1 MMNNGDDYNDDIN
14 NKLIIDVESLII
26 VTKDLDI

>member
-14 NKLIIDVESLII
+14 NELIIDVESLII

>member
-14 NKLIIDVESLII
+14 NELIIDVESLII
-26 VTKDLDI
+26 VTKDLNI

>member
-1 MMNNGDDYNDDIN
+1 MNNGDDYNDDIN
-14 NKLIIDVESLII
+14 NELIIDVESLII